1 MKNVSQNQESRK
13 DFEAAKIS
21 DNKVCS
27 TSINFDHFRFF
38 SPISKRISILIVSD
52 VFGFNTAT

>member
-38 SPISKRISILIVSD
+38 SPISKRIPFWLYQMCLVL
-52 VFGFNTAT
+52 TQQL